1 MPYELFW
8 HGEPNLV
15 KTYLKAHE
23 LKNIQ
28 KNQELWVQGVYNYKA
43 FRSVIEAFAY
53 GLNGCKG
60 SKPSN
65 YPDEPIPF
73 TDAEQ
78 KAATER
84 NKQRTMEWVQAN
96 QH

>member
-23 LKNIQ
+23 LRNQQ
-28 KNQELWVQGVYNYKA
+28 KNQEMWVQGIYNLRA
-43 FRSVIEAFAY
+43 FRNVIEAFAK
-53 GLNGCKG
+53 GLNGGKG
-60 SKPSN
+60 QNPTE
-65 YPDEPIPF
+65 YPEEPIAF
-73 TDAEQ
+73 TEAEQ
-78 KAATER
+78 QAATER
-84 NKQRTMEWVQAN
+84 NKKRTMEWVQAN